1 MLVTRVE
8 PMTAVLPLAEDR
20 VRALAC
26 DVEVTV
32 RGDVDPATG
41 MVINLSTLKEV
52 IRARVV
58 DPLDGRVLDGSQG
71 RPRCLD
77 PESLAVAVW
86 GMLEGEVP
94 EGSLAGVGIAGRHD
108 QRIHYR
114 GGTEP
119 AMDVTRVYEFC
130 AAHRLHTSSLSA
142 EENVR
147 VFGKCNNPAGHGHNY
162 VLEVTLRGE
171 PGASGKLLPA
181 ADFDR
186 IVTDEIVERWDHKN
200 LNVDVPEFQGVVPTV
215 EEIARIAWGRLAHP
229 LAEAAGPGRTLF
241 RVKLFETP
249 RNQVEYYGE

>member
-8 PMTAVLPLAEDR
+8 PMTAVLPVGTER

-32 RGDVDPATG
+32 SGGVDPTTG
-41 MVINLSTLKEV
+41 MVINLSSLKEI

-58 DPLDGRVLDGSQG
+58 DPLDGRVLDGSEG

-77 PESLAVAVW
+77 AESLTIAVW
-86 GMLEGEVP
+86 RMLAGEVP
-94 EGSLAGVGIAGRHD
+94 EGSLARVGIATGQD
-108 QRIHYR
+108 QRFHYR

-130 AAHRLHTSSLSA
+130 AAHRLHASSLSE

-171 PGASGKLLPA
+171 PDATGKLLPA

-200 LNVDVPEFQGVVPTV
+200 LNVDVPEFRGIVPTV
-215 EEIARIAWGRLAHP
+215 EEIARIAWHRLARP
-229 LAEAAGPGRTLF
+229 LAEAAGPGRELF

-249 RNQVEYYGE
+249 RNRVEYYGE